1 MLKRYMVL
9 AFRQHLKVFQSKK
22 QLIPKDFVT
31 LQSYPFMR
39 P

>member
-1 MLKRYMVL
+1 MLKRYTVFS
-9 AFRQHLKVFQSKK
+9 FRQHLKVFQSKK

-31 LQSYPFMR
+31 LQSYPFMW